1 MITVIISAIEFGDY
15 PMIFVQMS
23 ILHIMN
29 LVHSAGRLEQT
40 RRDTISSQISGTV
53 RTPTLRRED

>member
-29 LVHSAGRLEQT
+29 LVHSAGPLEQT

-53 RTPTLRRED
+53 RTPTLRKED